1 MTVKLSVWQ
10 LQLVI
15 DGGNFLLKT
24 PVCPGVLE
32 REREREREKE
42 RYFNLKQQS
51 ETDWSN

>member
-24 PVCPGVLE
+24 PVCPEALE
-32 REREREREKE
+32 REREGERK
-42 RYFNLKQQS
+42 KDIS
-51 ETDWSN
+51 I